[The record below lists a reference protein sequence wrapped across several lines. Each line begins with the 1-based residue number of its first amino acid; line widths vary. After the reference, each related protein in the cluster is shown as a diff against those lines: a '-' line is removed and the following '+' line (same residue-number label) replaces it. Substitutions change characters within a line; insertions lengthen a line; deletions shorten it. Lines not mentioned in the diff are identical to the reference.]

1 MFSASGIIRDD
12 LTKVDNQTPFQKLTE
27 GETMNQSKAQSSLL
41 FAILGVFLMLVAIDP
56 SAKAQHIRGA
66 LEGTVKDPNGAIV
79 QGATVTLRS
88 SATGREITAT
98 TNDEGRFNF
107 QNLEAGTFTVTIEK
121 AGFRR
126 FVANEVTV
134 KVGSVTPLLSQLEV
148 GQAQEVVE
156 VVSVSGEATVD
167 TSRPTVDGVV
177 TPRQIEN
184 LPLNGRNFLDLAQQ
198 EPGVQVRDGGDF
210 DPTKNQMVG
219 VSIGGRSGRS
229 TRIQVDGVDITD
241 ETVGTT
247 TTNISNETIQEFQI
261 SRSSLDASTDLTSS
275 GAINI
280 VTRSGS
286 NEFHGAGFGFF
297 RDERYSADLR
307 LNKKVPTTEKP
318 PFDRQI
324 LGGRMGGFLIKN
336 KVFWHA
342 EFENNNQDGQQFSD
356 VPSFPSFTQAF
367 GVPLDERLAGLRL
380 DWRVT
385 DKLTSFYRFNHNYN
399 FGVTGFG
406 GRDLSAFGNLNNTNT
421 HVAGLDYT
429 TGRWTHSGR
438 FSYLNFNNF
447 IVDANEAAGTPT
459 TLDPGG
465 SPVLVRILNQLQDV
479 GPDLLAP
486 QSTFQD
492 NLQSKYD
499 ASLVRGNHS
508 FRFGGSYNHIEE
520 AVFASFFGLAPRIRA
535 SFNATTQAF
544 AAAQGGVGDPLN
556 FPLNQIVL
564 GNGLGAFSERPALGF
579 PNGGTTNHR
588 LGIYFTDSWKVK
600 PNFTLTLGL
609 RYDYDS
615 ALSNSDLVRTAKLA
629 EFNPALGGFINND
642 TNNFGPQAGFA
653 WDIKGNGKTVIRGG
667 AGIFY
672 ETNIINNFLF
682 DRVLNLPPGIG
693 NDTPVLTAGAPDLLH
708 PATGDCLFR
717 ATNFRTTSGQCGV
730 AGGVNLFSQPLK
742 NVIAAVQQ
750 MQAVLQGITSGLAA
764 NYPPPGVPPLFDQV
778 LDTAGSVIFNKY
790 KRPYGIMFN
799 IGIQRELKPGLVFTA
814 DYLRNRGV
822 HFNQTTDLNRIGAAN
837 TLDLAIA
844 RDAMIATH
852 VDFHCPA
859 DTTAAAINCA
869 IAAGAGISDY
879 ANFGLGA
886 GSALDG
892 FAFRGQNPNFRGMG
906 VIQPLGLS
914 LYNALTLSLRGRLVK
929 DWGVIKDLT
938 GNVSYALSQFE
949 SSGGDQDFLS
959 GSAFNDA
966 PTEFFGP
973 AGLDRRHQLSFGFLT
988 DLPWGFKLNTTTRI
1002 ASPLS
1007 QSAFLD
1013 CFDCLA
1019 GEIFFSD
1026 LDGDGVIEDPLPGT
1040 NRGSFM
1046 RDVGSPSELNTLI
1059 SSFNGSVAGGF
1070 TPASQALIS
1079 SGLFTAAQ
1087 LRSLGAMI
1095 QPVPLAPADAVGIDW
1110 FTNTDIRVSKV
1121 FTIGER
1127 VKIQPMVEVFN
1138 LFNFANYDAPG
1149 NRLTS
1154 LLTAA
1159 PGSING
1165 TTPGVRSNRY
1175 GLGSGSFAPG
1185 IPRAF
1190 QFGFRVDF

>member
-1 MFSASGIIRDD
+1 MSESKSRFLIFFWVFGFFLL
-12 LTKVDNQTPFQKLTE
+12 LTLAGSN
-27 GETMNQSKAQSSLL
+27 AQ
-41 FAILGVFLMLVAIDP
+41 
-56 SAKAQHIRGA
+56 AQHIRGA
-66 LEGTVKDPNGAIV
+66 LEGNVRDPNGAIV
-79 QGATVTLRS
+79 QGANVTLRNTG
-88 SATGREITAT
+88 TGREITVI
-98 TNDEGRFNF
+98 TNEEGRFNF
-107 QNLEAGTFTVTIEK
+107 QNLEAGTYTLTIEK
-121 AGFRR
+121 SGFRKYM
-126 FVANEVTV
+126 ASDVTV
-134 KVGSVTPLLSQLEV
+134 KVGSVTPLVAQLEV

-156 VVSVSGEATVD
+156 VVSVSGEAAVD

-297 RDERYSADLR
+297 RDESYSSDLR
-307 LNKKVPTTEKP
+307 LNKTVPTTEKP

-324 LGGRMGGFLIKN
+324 LGGRAGGFLIKN

-342 EFENNNQDGQQFSD
+342 EFENNNQDGQQFTD
-356 VPSFPSFTQAF
+356 FATDFPSFTQAF
-367 GVPLDERLAGLRL
+367 GVPLDERLAGFRL
-380 DWRVT
+380 DWRIT
-385 DKLTSFYRFNHNYN
+385 DKLSSFYRFNHNYN

-429 TGRWTHSGR
+429 SGRWTHSGR

-465 SPVLVRILNQLQDV
+465 SPILVRITGTMQDV

-499 ASLVRGNHS
+499 ASLVKGNHTL
-508 FRFGGSYNHIEE
+508 RFGGSYNHIEE
-520 AVFASFFGLAPRIRA
+520 AVFASFFGIAPRIRA
-535 SFNATTQAF
+535 SFNATTRTF
-544 AAAQGGVGDPLN
+544 AAANGGVGDPLSY
-556 FPLNQIVL
+556 PLNQIVL
-564 GNGLGAFSERPALGF
+564 GNGLGAFSERPALGY
-579 PNGGTTNHR
+579 PTGGTTNHR
-588 LGIYFTDSWKVK
+588 LGIYITDSWKVK

-615 ALSNSDLVRTAKLA
+615 ALANSDLARTPTLA
-629 EFNPALGGFINND
+629 QFHPVLGGFIQND
-642 TNNFGPQAGFA
+642 VNNFGPQAGFA
-653 WDIKGNGKTVIRGG
+653 WDIKGDGKTVIRGG

-693 NDTPVLTAGAPDLLH
+693 NDTPVITSGAPDLLH
-708 PATGDCLFR
+708 PATGACLFR
-717 ATNFRTTSGQCGV
+717 ATNFVSTPGQCGA
-730 AGGVNLFSQPLK
+730 AGGVNLFAQPLR
-742 NVIAAVQQ
+742 NVIAAANQ
-750 MQAVLQGITSGLAA
+750 MQGVLQSITGGLAA
-764 NYPPPGVPPLFDQV
+764 NYPPPGVPPLFDQT
-778 LDTAGSVIFNKY
+778 LDAAGSIIYNEY
-790 KRPYGIMFN
+790 RRPYGIMFN

-837 TLDLAIA
+837 TLNVPAA
-844 RDAMIATH
+844 RDVIDSTISSFAPCAGLTGS
-852 VDFHCPA
+852 A
-859 DTTAAAINCA
+859 GINCV
-869 IAAGAGISDY
+869 IANGGTMTDFADH
-879 ANFGLGA
+879 GLGA

-892 FAFRGQNPNFRGMG
+892 FVFQGQNPNFRTMG
-906 VIQPLGLS
+906 IIQPLGLS
-914 LYNALTLSLRGRLVK
+914 LYNGLTMSLRGRLLK
-929 DWGVIKDLT
+929 NWGPFKELT

-959 GSAFNDA
+959 TSAFNDA

-973 AGLDRRHQLSFGFLT
+973 TGLDRRHQLSFGFLT

-1013 CFDCLA
+1013 CFTCGAD
-1019 GEIFFSD
+1019 EIFYSD
-1026 LDGDGVIEDPLPGT
+1026 LDGDGIFEDPLTGT
-1040 NRGSFM
+1040 NRGAFM
-1046 RDVGSPSELNTLI
+1046 RDVGGPEELNALI
-1059 SSFNGSVAGGF
+1059 SSFNSSVAGGL
-1070 TPASQALIS
+1070 TPASQALVS

-1087 LRSLGAMI
+1087 LTALGATI
-1095 QPVPLAPADAVGIDW
+1095 KTIPLAPPDAVGIDW
-1110 FTNTDIRVSKV
+1110 FANTDVRVSKV

-1149 NRLTS
+1149 NRLTN
-1154 LLTAA
+1154 LLSGSN
-1159 PGSING
+1159 GSING
-1165 TTPGVRSNRY
+1165 TTPGRRSNRY

-1190 QFGFRVDF
+1190 QFGIRVDF